1 MPQHVHL
8 IKNALCLRGMYEHDI
23 ILEASKEFGMGISA
37 EGSKDMVCV
46 TTSTMILKYK
56 INKNI
61 LKCNEIQ
68 DKCEQCRLIK
78 SILVKIK
85 TS

>member
-37 EGSKDMVCV
+37 EGSKNMVCDNFHDD
-46 TTSTMILKYK
+46 IK
-56 INKNI
+56 IQN
-61 LKCNEIQ
+61 
-68 DKCEQCRLIK
+68 
-78 SILVKIK
+78 
-85 TS
+85 